1 MGTDLE
7 EEGHGHWTIRI
18 CSKIVYKI
26 FEYTGSQALDNQT
39 ELDGEF
45 TTTLQIGTS
54 KVSLMGIL
62 LQKKW
67 VLSYLANTGLFMPRQ
82 FFLCTQLY
90 VFINNYI

>member
-1 MGTDLE
+1 MGTDTE
-7 EEGHGHWTIRI
+7 VERHGHWTIRI

-82 FFLCTQLY
+82 FF
-90 VFINNYI
+90 VS